1 MVLLVI
7 AEVGGVIKS
16 GLFAVLFPDKLSVFV
31 GVAEGIVA
39 ILVGSGAL

>member
-16 GLFAVLFPDKLSVFV
+16 GLLAVLFPDKLNVFV
-31 GVAEGIVA
+31 GVAVGIVA
-39 ILVGSGAL
+39 MFVGSGAL